1 MCTTKAGCGLRA
13 LQAGATLVE
22 LVVFIVVVSVAVAAV
37 LLAMNA
43 VTRGSPDPMM
53 RKQALAIAE
62 ALLEEV
68 ELMPFT
74 FCDPDDAQA
83 STAPAAIIGAP
94 GVGCATTIE
103 GMGPEAVQGETR
115 YNANF
120 PFDNVNDYFG
130 FPPMNPILD
139 INGNGNPALTAAG
152 YTAAITVTV
161 PAAGLGGIPAT
172 DANGQANVLLITVTV
187 TGPASVNVVL
197 QGYRTKYAP
206 NI

>member
-1 MCTTKAGCGLRA
+1 MCTSKAGPGLRP

-74 FCDPDDAQA
+74 FCDPDDANV
-83 STAPAAIIGAP
+83 STAQSATTGIGTT
-94 GVGCATTIE
+94 VCATWIE
-103 GMGPEAVQGETR
+103 QMGPEAVQGETR

-120 PFDNVNDYFG
+120 PLDNVNDYNG
-130 FPPMNPILD
+130 FNMNPIVD
-139 INGNGNPALTAAG
+139 ITNNPIAG
-152 YTAAITVTV
+152 LGAYTAGVTVTV
-161 PAAGLGGIPAT
+161 PAAGLGGIAAT
-172 DANGQANVLLITVTV
+172 DGNGQANVLLITVTV
-187 TGPASVNVVL
+187 TGPAYVNVVL

>member
-1 MCTTKAGCGLRA
+1 MCTPKAGRGLRP

-74 FCDPDDAQA
+74 FCDPDDANV
-83 STAPAAIIGAP
+83 STAQS
-94 GVGCATTIE
+94 ATT
-103 GMGPEAVQGETR
+103 
-115 YNANF
+115 
-120 PFDNVNDYFG
+120 
-130 FPPMNPILD
+130 
-139 INGNGNPALTAAG
+139 
-152 YTAAITVTV
+152 
-161 PAAGLGGIPAT
+161 GIGT
-172 DANGQANVLLITVTV
+172 TEI
-187 TGPASVNVVL
+187 S
-197 QGYRTKYAP
+197 
-206 NI
+206 